1 MNALP
6 FQKMTLFPGTGSFF
20 QAVGFTSD
28 KTWPGAL

>member
-20 QAVGFTSD
+20 QAVGVTSE
-28 KTWPGAL
+28 KI

>member
-20 QAVGFTSD
+20 QAVSVTSE
-28 KTWPGAL
+28 KT

>member
-20 QAVGFTSD
+20 QAVGFTSE
-28 KTWPGAL
+28 KT